1 LQINKKHFSR
11 TGSKAMAMILNKL
24 ITEEQI
30 SVLLS
35 DLEADIQKDG

>member
-1 LQINKKHFSR
+1 
-11 TGSKAMAMILNKL
+11 MAMILNKL